1 VFVLGLVVG
10 LVNGLIIGLIT
21 GFVIGLIAGFIIGL
35 VTGFFTGVVIGL
47 ATAVGNPGRF
57 DGYWDTHLIAIAEW
71 MTSAIVNDA
80 DLDFDATVLPGV
92 AEWLNKVPVDGIAD
106 VFREVEE
113 GKW

>member
-1 VFVLGLVVG
+1 
-10 LVNGLIIGLIT
+10 
-21 GFVIGLIAGFIIGL
+21 
-35 VTGFFTGVVIGL
+35 
-47 ATAVGNPGRF
+47 
-57 DGYWDTHLIAIAEW
+57 